1 MPVDVSVSLYG
12 CIVCRF
18 ESVEACFNSLVMAP
32 HFSVLI
38 PGEAAEVFHVDHDH
52 PLVLQAIRGGSI
64 DEA

>member
-1 MPVDVSVSLYG
+1 M
-12 CIVCRF
+12 CVCGRF
-18 ESVEACFNSLVMAP
+18 ESVEACFNSLVTAP